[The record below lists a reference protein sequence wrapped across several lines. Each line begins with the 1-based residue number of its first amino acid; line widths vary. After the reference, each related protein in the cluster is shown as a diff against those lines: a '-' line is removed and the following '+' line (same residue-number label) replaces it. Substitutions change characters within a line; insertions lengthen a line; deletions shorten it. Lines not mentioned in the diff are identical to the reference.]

1 MFAALIYTCSVCR
14 SVMVFSGAMNV
25 IMEFPNEGM
34 QLLVS
39 WQNGCRV
46 SRVIVN
52 CTHVCIQTCNYS
64 SRFTAV
70 ACNNLASHV
79 MVMSA
84 NNL

>member
-1 MFAALIYTCSVCR
+1 MFTAPIYTCSVCR
-14 SVMVFSGAMNV
+14 SVVVFSGAMNV
-25 IMEFPNEGM
+25 IMEFPNEDM

-39 WQNGCRV
+39 WQSDCRV
-46 SRVIVN
+46 SRMIVN
-52 CTHVCIQTCNYS
+52 CTHIRIQTCNYS

-79 MVMSA
+79 IVMSA